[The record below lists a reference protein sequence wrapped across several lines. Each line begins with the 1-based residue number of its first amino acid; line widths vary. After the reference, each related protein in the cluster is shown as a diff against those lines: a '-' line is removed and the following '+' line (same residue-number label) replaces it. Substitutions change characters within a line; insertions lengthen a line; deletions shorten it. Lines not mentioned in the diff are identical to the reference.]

1 MSSPDVADLQV
12 DQEPQYPIEALQDT
26 EEGRKAEEAWN
37 NAILLWGR
45 THHDR
50 LARVCGYFRDLK
62 VALPTGH
69 CS

>member
-1 MSSPDVADLQV
+1 MSFPNAADLQV
-12 DQEPQYPIEALQDT
+12 DQEPQYPIEALSDPA
-26 EEGRKAEEAWN
+26 AEEAWAN
-37 NAILLWGR
+37 DVLMWGR

-62 VALPTGH
+62 MPLPPGH

>member
-1 MSSPDVADLQV
+1 M
-12 DQEPQYPIEALQDT
+12 EALVDT
-26 EEGRKAEEAWN
+26 DEGRKAEEAWF
-37 NAILLWGR
+37 NAVLLWGR

-62 VALPTGH
+62 MPIPAEH